1 MVPKYMIVKTPYLKI
16 SLWVCFQKKYSGK
29 DNVYMK
35 VIQPPL
41 IMPKFTVVEMRRRKK
56 LE

>member
-1 MVPKYMIVKTPYLKI
+1 MIVKNPYLKI
-16 SLWVCFQKKYSGK
+16 SSWVCFQKKYSGK